1 MSLWLSNV
9 AVILL
14 CSQPTLP
21 EVDHQLNRKVLTVS
35 DAPAMAEVAE
45 VQEEEDYGHFMAAV
59 EDDV

>member
-1 MSLWLSNV
+1 MLLQ
-9 AVILL
+9 LL

-21 EVDHQLNRKVLTVS
+21 EVDHQLNRKALTVS

-45 VQEEEDYGHFMAAV
+45 EEGEEDYGHFMAAV